1 MNARLDDFGIDV
13 LLTDRPPKRR
23 VDWTEPPAEGEW
35 MLQLTIAGDDDE

>member
-23 VDWTEPPAEGEW
+23 VDWTEPPAEGDH
-35 MLQLTIAGDDDE
+35 LLVTTIAGDDE